1 MQDNPY
7 LEWAVPALAQLR
19 PYQPGKPL
27 AELERELGIR
37 GAIKLA
43 SNENPLGPSPKALA
57 AIGEALPTLAL
68 YPEGAVPQLR
78 QALAEALQLDPR
90 QLIFGNGSDQIIE
103 LLCRAFAGPGR
114 EVILSQYAFAAYGIA
129 ARSVG
134 ATVREAPA
142 QAFAHDLD
150 AMAGLINGHTRLIF
164 IANPNNP
171 TGTWWRAAEL
181 ERFLASVPAHALVVI
196 DEAYAELM
204 EDPQYPDALAFL
216 SRFENVVVLRT
227 FSKAYGLAGLRC
239 GYGVARAGLIALL
252 ERMRQPFNVN
262 TLAQVAALA
271 ALGDRA
277 HLAATR
283 DNNRLGLQQLQRGLL
298 ALGLTTLPA
307 AGNFITF
314 FAPGG
319 GRQVYEALLRR
330 GVIVRPLEP
339 YGLSEYL
346 RVSVGTPEENQRFLQ
361 SLGEVLSS

>member
-1 MQDNPY
+1 MRDNPY
-7 LEWAVPALAQLR
+7 LEWAVPALAELR

-43 SNENPLGPSPKALA
+43 SNENPLGPSPKAVS
-57 AIGEALPTLAL
+57 AIGAALPKLAL
-68 YPEGAVPQLR
+68 YPEGGAPQLR
-78 QALAEALQLDPR
+78 AALAEKLRVDPE
-90 QLIFGNGSDQIIE
+90 QLIFGNGSDQVIE
-103 LLCRAFAGPGR
+103 ILCRAFAGPGT

-129 ARSVG
+129 ARAVA

-150 AMAGLINGHTRLIF
+150 AMAGLINGRTRLIF

-171 TGTWWRAAEL
+171 TGTWRRATEL

-204 EDPQYPDALAFL
+204 DDPDYPDALQFL
-216 SRFENVVVLRT
+216 RRFENVVVLRT

-239 GYGVARAGLIALL
+239 GYGVARAELIALL
-252 ERMRQPFNVN
+252 ERLRQPFNVN
-262 TLAQVAALA
+262 SLAQVGALA
-271 ALGDRA
+271 ALEDRE
-277 HLAATR
+277 HLAATQ
-283 DNNRLGLQQLQRGLL
+283 DNNRKGLRQLHAGIL
-298 ALGLTTLPA
+298 ALGLTTLPV

-319 GRQVYEALLRR
+319 GQRVYEALLRR